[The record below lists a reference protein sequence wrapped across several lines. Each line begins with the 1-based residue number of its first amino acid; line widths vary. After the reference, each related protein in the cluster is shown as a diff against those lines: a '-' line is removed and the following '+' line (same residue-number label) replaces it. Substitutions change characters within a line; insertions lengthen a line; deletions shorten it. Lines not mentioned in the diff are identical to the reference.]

1 MYIIVSE
8 EDRSWVYRQ
17 CKRILSKIMWLF
29 KHLLFPP
36 SPRLCLAV
44 CSWLWWEEA
53 TKPKIIYKSDYIDK
67 QSFFKMRKCK
77 NSKLYCC
84 MGSNRRTLWRR
95 PSEEYS
101 NGKSMLILLRTCRTQ
116 KWMFGRYDLC
126 LILAL
131 CVLYHTSN
139 VPPIFFLFFFYFQSA
154 PRR

>member
-77 NSKLYCC
+77 NSKLYCG
-84 MGSNRRTLWRR
+84 MGNRRTLWRR
-95 PSEEYS
+95 PSEYS

-131 CVLYHTSN
+131 CALPHIQCSTDFLS
-139 VPPIFFLFFFYFQSA
+139 FLFFFQSA